1 MSYLDLKKQPKDGL
15 QIAKWADVLANG
27 ELSVKGGILP
37 LQMCHS
43 DGTGLPLL
51 KDGNFGADIIRFAA
65 GKGVMN
71 HTHEGA
77 HILIV
82 IKGTGFVEYNSIDYD
97 LEPGLCYLI
106 PSNVDHAIKA
116 TTELMLIAVGNN
128 HRPVDS
134 TERLDVVQK

>member
-1 MSYLDLKKQPKDGL
+1 MDTVIEVSKDL
-15 QIAKWADVLANG
+15 QIAKWADINPNG
-27 ELSVKGGILP
+27 ELCIEGGELP
-37 LQMCHS
+37 FQMMNS

-51 KDGNFGADIIRFAA
+51 KDGKFGADIIRFGP

-82 IKGTGFVEYNSIDYD
+82 VKGEGIVEYNGIDHM
-97 LEPGLCYLI
+97 LKPGTCYLI
-106 PSNVDHAIKA
+106 PSMVDHAIKA
-116 TTELMLIAVGNN
+116 KTELILIAVGND

-134 TERLDVVQK
+134 IERMMPTER